1 MSILIVDDPLTTKL
15 AAADAPLEICASDG
29 RVLGYFTPAKEAKP
43 LKLDPGI
50 SEEEMDRR
58 LAAGGG
64 RTWAEIRRDLENR
77 G

>member
-29 RVLGYFTPAKEAKP
+29 RVLGYFTPAKEKTRQLEP
-43 LKLDPGI
+43 PGT
-50 SEEEMDRR
+50 EEEFARR
-58 LAAGGG
+58 EAAGGG
-64 RTWAEIRRDLENR
+64 RTWAEIRRDLEKR